1 MKLQES
7 IIKNLNESK
16 ELNESYDMVNVVEQA
31 YTEIERLKTK
41 VDSKEIGLEDVSKTL
56 QIIMDNIEENLAE
69 AW

>member
-7 IIKNLNESK
+7 IIKNLNESEK
-16 ELNESYDMVNVVEQA
+16 LNESYDMVNVIEQA
-31 YTEIERLKTK
+31 YAEIERLKTK

-56 QIIMDNIEENLAE
+56 QTLMNHIEENLAE

>member
-16 ELNESYDMVNVVEQA
+16 ELNESYDMVNVIEQA
-31 YTEIERLKTK
+31 YAEIERLKTK

-56 QIIMDNIEENLAE
+56 QTIMNHIEENMAE

>member
-16 ELNESYDMVNVVEQA
+16 ELNESYDMVNVIEQA
-31 YTEIERLKTK
+31 YAEIERLKTK

-56 QIIMDNIEENLAE
+56 QTIMNHIEENVAE

>member
-16 ELNESYDMVNVVEQA
+16 ELNESYDMVNVIEQA

-56 QIIMDNIEENLAE
+56 QTIMNHIEENLAE

>member
-16 ELNESYDMVNVVEQA
+16 ELNESYDMVNVIEQA

>member
-16 ELNESYDMVNVVEQA
+16 QLNESYDMVNVIEQA
-31 YTEIERLKTK
+31 YAEIERLKTK

-56 QIIMDNIEENLAE
+56 QTIMNHIEENMAE

>member
-16 ELNESYDMVNVVEQA
+16 ELNESYDMVNVIEQA

-56 QIIMDNIEENLAE
+56 QTIMNHIEENMAE

>member
-16 ELNESYDMVNVVEQA
+16 ELNESYDMVNVIEQA
-31 YTEIERLKTK
+31 YADIERLKTK

-56 QIIMDNIEENLAE
+56 QTIMNHIEENVAE

>member
-56 QIIMDNIEENLAE
+56 QTIMNHIEENMAE

>member
-16 ELNESYDMVNVVEQA
+16 KLNESYDMYNVVEQA
-31 YTEIERLKTK
+31 YAEIERLKTK
-41 VDSKEIGLEDVSKTL
+41 VDSKEVGLEDVSKTL
-56 QIIMDNIEENLAE
+56 QTIMNHIKENVAE

>member
-16 ELNESYDMVNVVEQA
+16 KLNESYDMVNVIEQA

-56 QIIMDNIEENLAE
+56 QIIMDHIEENLAE